1 MNQFIKNLEF
11 AQVFKFADQVSYLS
25 GQIVSKTLAQNE
37 QVRLTLFAFDEVEEI
52 STHESSGDALV
63 LVLDGQ
69 GQITIDG
76 EKFDLKTG
84 DSILM
89 PAGHPHAVYGLKR
102 FKMFLIVVFPPQ
114 NKGE

>member
-1 MNQFIKNLEF
+1 
-11 AQVFKFADQVSYLS
+11 
-25 GQIVSKTLAQNE
+25 
-37 QVRLTLFAFDEVEEI
+37 
-52 STHESSGDALV
+52 V

-69 GQITIDG
+69 GQIIIDG

-102 FKMFLIVVFPPQ
+102 FKMFLIVVFPPK

>member
-11 AQVFKFADQVSYLS
+11 AQVFKFADQVSYLP

-37 QVRLTLFAFDEVEEI
+37 SISLTLFAFDEGEEI

-63 LVLDGQ
+63 LALDGE

-76 EKFDLKTG
+76 ENFDLKAG

-89 PAGHPHAVYGLKR
+89 PAAHAGQIAHLNR
-102 FKMFLIVVFPPQ
+102 SMSHSW
-114 NKGE
+114 G